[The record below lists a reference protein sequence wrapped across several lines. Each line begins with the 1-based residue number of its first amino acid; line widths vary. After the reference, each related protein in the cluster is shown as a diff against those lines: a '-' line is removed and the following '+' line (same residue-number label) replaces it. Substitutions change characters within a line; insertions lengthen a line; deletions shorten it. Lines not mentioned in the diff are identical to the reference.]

1 MSKVIVSFKLYR
13 FNPRRKERGVPA
25 AQIEVFEDG
34 EGVGLYW
41 MNVSDIKRNIQDH
54 GEHEAF
60 TEALKNYSGEKHH
73 EYI

>member
-1 MSKVIVSFKLYR
+1 MSKAIVSFKLYR
-13 FNPRRKERGVPA
+13 FNPTRKERGAAA

-41 MNVSDIKRNIQDH
+41 MDISDIKRNIKDY

-60 TEALKNYSGEKHH
+60 TEALKYYLGGVNNG
-73 EYI
+73 

>member
-41 MNVSDIKRNIQDH
+41 MDISDIKQNIKDY

-60 TEALKNYSGEKHH
+60 TEALEYYSGAKK
-73 EYI
+73 